1 MVSDYK
7 DVLHDLLS
15 VNDRNGKHVYGVLDM
30 GHVSNENYIVYKYL
44 TESYKFET
52 KGKEFVKESYDFLDE
67 LRCRLSE
74 QLGVAV
80 EFTRV
85 YRNLVSDVLNNDS
98 VNVDVLLGAYMLSMK
113 LMLVLYNFLVD
124 IQADDLTLID
134 EVMYVGRIRI

>member
-15 VNDRNGKHVYGVLDM
+15 VKDRNGQHVYGVLDM
-30 GHVSNENYIVYKYL
+30 GNVSNEHYIVYKYL

-74 QLGVAV
+74 QLGVEV
-80 EFTRV
+80 EFKRV
-85 YRNLVSDVLNNDS
+85 YRNLVSDVLTNDD
-98 VNVDVLLGAYMLSMK
+98 VNVLLGAYMLSMK